1 MDGNT
6 NNTQFPDSN
15 ASTCHVEKPKIY
27 VLDFDNE
34 KIGLIEFQST
44 VLRLVVPVELF
55 EWGVSPCPS
64 SLKWIVE
71 EMNDKFQDLPSFT
84 HSLSLKNIVSPMR
97 GAPHFR
103 FLEKVWF
110 LSQHNLLINEHTFH

>member
-15 ASTCHVEKPKIY
+15 ASTYHVEKPKNY

-34 KIGLIEFQST
+34 IIGLIEFQST

-55 EWGVSPCPS
+55 EWSVSPCLS
-64 SLKWIVE
+64 ALMWIVE
-71 EMNDKFQDLPSFT
+71 EMNDKFSVPRSPFHSPSLPPKYRFPCEG
-84 HSLSLKNIVSPMR
+84 SPPFQIF
-97 GAPHFR
+97 G
-103 FLEKVWF
+103 EG
-110 LSQHNLLINEHTFH
+110 

>member
-27 VLDFDNE
+27 VSDFDNGM
-34 KIGLIEFQST
+34 IWLIEFQTT
-44 VLRLVVPVELF
+44 VLRLVVTVELF

-71 EMNDKFQDLPSFT
+71 EMNDKFSVPRSPFLN
-84 HSLSLKNIVSPMR
+84 SLSLPQKYRSTYEGSSPFQIF
-97 GAPHFR
+97 GEGLDFVP
-103 FLEKVWF
+103 
-110 LSQHNLLINEHTFH
+110 T

>member
-6 NNTQFPDSN
+6 NNTQFPDSD

-27 VLDFDNE
+27 VLYFE
-34 KIGLIEFQST
+34 KEMIELIEFQTT
-44 VLRLVVPVELF
+44 VLRLVVTVELF

-71 EMNDKFQDLPSFT
+71 EMNDKFSVPRSPFLHSPSLPQKFGEGLDFVPT
-84 HSLSLKNIVSPMR
+84 
-97 GAPHFR
+97 
-103 FLEKVWF
+103 
-110 LSQHNLLINEHTFH
+110 